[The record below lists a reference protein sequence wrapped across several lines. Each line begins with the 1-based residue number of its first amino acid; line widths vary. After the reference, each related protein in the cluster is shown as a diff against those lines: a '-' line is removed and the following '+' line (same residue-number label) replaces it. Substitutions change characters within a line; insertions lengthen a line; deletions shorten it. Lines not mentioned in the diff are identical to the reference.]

1 MQFLTVVLGFGSALA
16 AAFLAFRIAAG
27 ADRRPAAAFALSA
40 AFIAGL
46 LYLAVLQGLVL
57 YFHPK
62 ALLPASMAPETV
74 FLLYAGTTSL
84 IGIAAGAGLVAA
96 WIALTRRQEQPARFK
111 TLGLALLF
119 SLAISILAAPFLIEN
134 QLVIGRAIKANEA
147 EINAF
152 SQSYKAG
159 LAKLVKIGALRRIE
173 VEDDTVTHYIG
184 GPLYQIG
191 AKGLA
196 EYARAAMVYNTLVL
210 GKAPRSIVLRDATTE
225 APIGTYRPDGV
236 FVLQTTRDLSQ
247 AKADR

>member
-1 MQFLTVVLGFGSALA
+1 M
-16 AAFLAFRIAAG
+16 
-27 ADRRPAAAFALSA
+27 
-40 AFIAGL
+40 
-46 LYLAVLQGLVL
+46 L

-62 ALLPASMAPETV
+62 ALLPASLAPETV

-84 IGIAAGAGLVAA
+84 IGIAVRRGPGRRLDRAYPPPGAA
-96 WIALTRRQEQPARFK
+96 RRFK

-225 APIGTYRPDGV
+225 DPIGTYRPDGV
-236 FVLQTTRDLSQ
+236 FVLQTSATYR
-247 AKADR
+247 KPRRIVNGYR